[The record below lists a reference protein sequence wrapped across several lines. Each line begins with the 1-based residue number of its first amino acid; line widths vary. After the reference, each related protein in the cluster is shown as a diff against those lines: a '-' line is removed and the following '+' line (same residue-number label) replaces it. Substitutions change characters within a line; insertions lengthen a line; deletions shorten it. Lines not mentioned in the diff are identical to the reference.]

1 MADATRVLIVQAES
15 SERAFQ
21 KSLFA
26 EAGMSVIEASSG
38 AEVLDFLATDRP
50 DLVVLG
56 RALPDMD
63 GLDLLPSL
71 KSNELEFVPVL
82 VASNR
87 GETAERVR
95 GLQLGAD
102 DYISRPCDPAELL
115 ARVRALLRTKQTHDR
130 IRKLQAT
137 LEQMVVN
144 DPLTGLHNRR
154 YLMDR
159 LLQEMQRSD
168 RHGEPLAFAMLDLDS
183 FRPIN
188 DQYGHV
194 LGDKVLRA
202 VGNAIAKS
210 IRVSDIA
217 ARYGGDEFGVILP
230 QTPPEGA
237 MRVCERLLR
246 TISELILQ
254 DENGK
259 SCRVTAS
266 LGLAYY
272 PADDVETPEDLVHSA
287 DGALYG
293 AKRSCSRSRP
303 RRTDRQK
310 SGARARSGGHC
321 PGHDR
326 YPVLHRRRDRQC
338 HPRNPLRRL
347 LRGGLGRAAQ
357 AGAPAAAL
365 GGDARADRRRGLRR
379 VALARPAGVRGA
391 APAAGGAGPRRVL
404 RSADQ

>member
-194 LGDKVLRA
+194 IGDKVLRA

-293 AKRSCSRSRP
+293 AKRSGKNRFTAVRP
-303 RRTDRQK
+303 VQ
-310 SGARARSGGHC
+310 
-321 PGHDR
+321 
-326 YPVLHRRRDRQC
+326 PV
-338 HPRNPLRRL
+338 
-347 LRGGLGRAAQ
+347 ATA
-357 AGAPAAAL
+357 
-365 GGDARADRRRGLRR
+365 
-379 VALARPAGVRGA
+379 
-391 APAAGGAGPRRVL
+391 
-404 RSADQ
+404 

>member
-1 MADATRVLIVQAES
+1 MADETRVLVVQAEP

-26 EAGMSVIEASSG
+26 EAGMSVVEACSG
-38 AEVLDFLATDRP
+38 SEALDYLATDHP

-56 RALPDMD
+56 RMLPDMD
-63 GLDLLPSL
+63 GLDLLPRL
-71 KSNELEFVPVL
+71 KSSELDFVPVL
-82 VASNR
+82 VASHR
-87 GETAERVR
+87 SETAERVR

-115 ARVRALLRTKQTHDR
+115 ARARALLRTKQTHDR
-130 IRKLQAT
+130 IRKLQLT
-137 LEQMVVN
+137 LEQMVVS

-154 YLMDR
+154 FLMDR

-168 RHGEPLAFAMLDLDS
+168 RHGEPLAFAMIDLDG
-183 FRPIN
+183 FKTIN
-188 DQYGHV
+188 DLYGHV

-202 VGNAIAKS
+202 VGNAISRS

-217 ARYGGDEFGVILP
+217 ARYGGDEFAVILP

-246 TISELILQ
+246 AISEAGFQ
-254 DENGK
+254 DDSGK
-259 SCRVTAS
+259 IFRVTAS

-293 AKRSCSRSRP
+293 AKRSGKNRYSAVRP
-303 RRTDRQK
+303 MQ
-310 SGARARSGGHC
+310 
-321 PGHDR
+321 P
-326 YPVLHRRRDRQC
+326 
-338 HPRNPLRRL
+338 
-347 LRGGLGRAAQ
+347 Q
-357 AGAPAAAL
+357 ATA
-365 GGDARADRRRGLRR
+365 
-379 VALARPAGVRGA
+379 
-391 APAAGGAGPRRVL
+391 
-404 RSADQ
+404 

>member
-202 VGNAIAKS
+202 VGSAIAKS

-293 AKRSCSRSRP
+293 AKRSGKNRFTTVRP
-303 RRTDRQK
+303 VQ
-310 SGARARSGGHC
+310 
-321 PGHDR
+321 
-326 YPVLHRRRDRQC
+326 PV
-338 HPRNPLRRL
+338 
-347 LRGGLGRAAQ
+347 ATA
-357 AGAPAAAL
+357 
-365 GGDARADRRRGLRR
+365 
-379 VALARPAGVRGA
+379 
-391 APAAGGAGPRRVL
+391 
-404 RSADQ
+404 

>member
-293 AKRSCSRSRP
+293 AKRSGKNRFTAVRP
-303 RRTDRQK
+303 VQ
-310 SGARARSGGHC
+310 
-321 PGHDR
+321 
-326 YPVLHRRRDRQC
+326 PV
-338 HPRNPLRRL
+338 
-347 LRGGLGRAAQ
+347 ATA
-357 AGAPAAAL
+357 
-365 GGDARADRRRGLRR
+365 
-379 VALARPAGVRGA
+379 
-391 APAAGGAGPRRVL
+391 
-404 RSADQ
+404 

>member
-71 KSNELEFVPVL
+71 KSNELEFLPVL

-194 LGDKVLRA
+194 IGDKVLRA

-293 AKRSCSRSRP
+293 AKRSGKNRFTAVRP
-303 RRTDRQK
+303 VQ
-310 SGARARSGGHC
+310 
-321 PGHDR
+321 
-326 YPVLHRRRDRQC
+326 PV
-338 HPRNPLRRL
+338 
-347 LRGGLGRAAQ
+347 ATA
-357 AGAPAAAL
+357 
-365 GGDARADRRRGLRR
+365 
-379 VALARPAGVRGA
+379 
-391 APAAGGAGPRRVL
+391 
-404 RSADQ
+404 

>member
-194 LGDKVLRA
+194 IGDKVLRA

-293 AKRSCSRSRP
+293 AKRSGKNRFTTVRP
-303 RRTDRQK
+303 VQ
-310 SGARARSGGHC
+310 
-321 PGHDR
+321 
-326 YPVLHRRRDRQC
+326 PV
-338 HPRNPLRRL
+338 
-347 LRGGLGRAAQ
+347 ATA
-357 AGAPAAAL
+357 
-365 GGDARADRRRGLRR
+365 
-379 VALARPAGVRGA
+379 
-391 APAAGGAGPRRVL
+391 
-404 RSADQ
+404 